1 MDRAELGRRGEN
13 ETAALLRERGFSIV
27 ARNVRVGRLEI
38 DLIATRGRLLVI
50 CEVRTRRTDAYGS
63 PAETIT
69 HAKAQRVR
77 RAGYAWARENARG
90 MKLRFDAAAVIIPRR
105 GDVRIDYYE
114 DAF

>member
-1 MDRAELGRRGEN
+1 MDRAELGQLGEQAV
-13 ETAALLRERGFSIV
+13 AALLEERGFLIV
-27 ARNVRVGRLEI
+27 GRNVRVKRLEI
-38 DLIATRGRLLVI
+38 DLIATRGRTLVF

-69 HAKAQRVR
+69 RDKAMRVR

-90 MKLRFDAAAVIIPRR
+90 MRLRFDAAAVVLRR
-105 GDVRIDYYE
+105 EEFEIEYYE